1 MAYTQAGF
9 IDIHC
14 HIVFGV
20 DDGARDLKDSVNI
33 VKMAY
38 NQGIREMIATPHFET
53 GVYEDNQKEIHE
65 NFETLKKALEAR
77 AIKVKL
83 HLGNEIYY
91 SYGVVDNLEKGKIN
105 TLAGTRYVLVEF
117 SPADGFKYIK
127 ESLYE
132 LVSAGYIP
140 ILAHAE
146 RFPEVIKYE
155 DRVKALIEEGSY
167 IQINAHTI
175 AGGSGMMMRRR
186 IIKYIQKGLVHFV
199 GTDAH
204 STGRR
209 SPDISGCLSW
219 LRKKTDDETIR
230 RIMIENQKKVIA
242 GEYI

>member
-1 MAYTQAGF
+1 MNYQ
-9 IDIHC
+9 
-14 HIVFGV
+14 
-20 DDGARDLKDSVNI
+20 
-33 VKMAY
+33 
-38 NQGIREMIATPHFET
+38 
-53 GVYEDNQKEIHE
+53 
-65 NFETLKKALEAR
+65 
-77 AIKVKL
+77 
-83 HLGNEIYY
+83 
-91 SYGVVDNLEKGKIN
+91 
-105 TLAGTRYVLVEF
+105 
-117 SPADGFKYIK
+117 
-127 ESLYE
+127 
-132 LVSAGYIP
+132 
-140 ILAHAE
+140 
-146 RFPEVIKYE
+146 

-209 SPDISGCLSW
+209 SPDISGCLAW